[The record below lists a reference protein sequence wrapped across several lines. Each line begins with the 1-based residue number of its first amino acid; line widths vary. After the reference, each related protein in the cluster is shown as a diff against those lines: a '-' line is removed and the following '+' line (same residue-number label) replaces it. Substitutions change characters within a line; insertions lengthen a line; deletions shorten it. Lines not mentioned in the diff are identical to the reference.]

1 MSQIWAIFGERRKSG
16 FLEPKRKKL
25 KLSNEM
31 EPFGHTSI
39 ILSKKL
45 NINNH

>member
-1 MSQIWAIFGERRKSG
+1 MSQIWAIFGGGRKSG

-25 KLSNEM
+25 KLSDEM

-39 ILSKKL
+39 TLSKKL
-45 NINNH
+45 NINNY